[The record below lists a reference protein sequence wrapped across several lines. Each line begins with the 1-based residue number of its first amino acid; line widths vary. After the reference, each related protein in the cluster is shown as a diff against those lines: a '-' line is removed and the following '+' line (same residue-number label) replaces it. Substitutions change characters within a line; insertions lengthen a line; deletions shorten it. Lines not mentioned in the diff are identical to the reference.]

1 MRVLYIFYLA
11 FNLMLSKLAVFDGG
25 TEDCRLYLGDSERPQ
40 VVSVEVVGA
49 DNAQLTNVYG
59 VNFLHTGVVGLF
71 GCPVEVTASEFDG
84 AHIIFSYD
92 SAGLNL
98 VPPQN
103 LLVLWYDEQNSS
115 YRELE
120 ANLNE
125 ALCTVSLDISQGG
138 AYMLVDRYEWF
149 RAWGYEAEDYAHD
162 IYFTGDGFEERTG
175 IDLPQFGMVLPKS
188 VRLFNGY
195 NGYDDD
201 YEQTGVCIA
210 KSQSHDDEPY
220 FQAVYRYDEN
230 LWQSECDGWAQLIY
244 NSDEKQKLT
253 ALDFVLEN
261 GAQAK
266 LYRYDIDNSSRGG
279 AVGVSLILQVK
290 LSNNELIS
298 LSYSISDPADSA
310 LIAQC
315 LDSLKSFEWGGALS
329 EEAFV
334 PAEERGADYF
344 PQQAGVEDIALVQQ
358 EFDSALAF
366 TMLIPDC
373 LKPYCCK
380 NFTEF
385 DMGGYTEIG
394 LAYCNG
400 SDDIYCDFNLL
411 SGDNVNQSWLDG
423 DNLLHIEGES
433 RTVTDISGKTGIPS
447 EIYVLRFADTGK
459 VESSHLVVYV
469 YGVYHISDTEMVT
482 ALYSLWADNADELM
496 PLVTQ
501 SLESFRLK

>member
-25 TEDCRLYLGDSERPQ
+25 TESCRLYLGNSERPQ

-84 AHIIFSYD
+84 AYIIFSYD
-92 SAGLNL
+92 RAGLNL

-120 ANLNE
+120 ARLDE

-138 AYMLVDRYEWF
+138 A
-149 RAWGYEAEDYAHD
+149 
-162 IYFTGDGFEERTG
+162 
-175 IDLPQFGMVLPKS
+175 
-188 VRLFNGY
+188 
-195 NGYDDD
+195 
-201 YEQTGVCIA
+201 
-210 KSQSHDDEPY
+210 
-220 FQAVYRYDEN
+220 
-230 LWQSECDGWAQLIY
+230 
-244 NSDEKQKLT
+244 
-253 ALDFVLEN
+253 
-261 GAQAK
+261 
-266 LYRYDIDNSSRGG
+266 
-279 AVGVSLILQVK
+279 
-290 LSNNELIS
+290 
-298 LSYSISDPADSA
+298 LSY
-310 LIAQC
+310 
-315 LDSLKSFEWGGALS
+315 
-329 EEAFV
+329 EAFV

-358 EFDSALAF
+358 EFDSALDF

-373 LKPYCCK
+373 LEPYCCK

-469 YGVYHISDTEMVT
+469 YGVYHISDTKMVT

-501 SLESFRLK
+501 SLESFRLD